1 MADTTTTTTETAG
14 GPPAPTPA
22 DIAAQQQARQA
33 GEQPATQ
40 ENAPT
45 GEPDEPGEQGRGS
58 KDAILAD
65 LARERDKRQAAESA
79 ATDTAAKLDAVLTA
93 LGLNGDSKQ
102 ATPDVGQLTADL
114 ARERAET
121 AVLRA
126 GHGIADV
133 DALLDSRAFTSTLAD
148 VDTTDRAAVKA
159 HIEQYVQDQ
168 PRFALAPQTPAG
180 VRDAAAGRDHQP
192 GGRTEKQQFADFL
205 AGISRT

>member
-1 MADTTTTTTETAG
+1 MSTTTTEPTSAT
-14 GPPAPTPA
+14 PVPTPA
-22 DIAAQQQARQA
+22 DVAAQQARQE

-45 GEPDEPGEQGRGS
+45 GGPDEPGEPGEQGRGS

-93 LGLNGDSKQ
+93 LGLNGDSHQ
-102 ATPDVGQLTADL
+102 TTPDVDQLTADL

-159 HIEQYVQDQ
+159 HVEQYVQDQ
-168 PRFALAPQTPAG
+168 PRFALAHQTPAG